1 MHLSLRALRYLVATA
16 DAGNLTEAAR
26 ALNVSQP
33 SISAA
38 IAQIE
43 DAYGIQVFVRHHAR
57 GVTLTSA
64 GQRLVNDARLL
75 LYHARDFDK
84 SALSL
89 GGELKGEI
97 VIGCFTMLATK
108 FMPGL
113 LSAFGKLHP
122 GMSLRL
128 EEGDQEEI
136 LEALL
141 SGRTEIAIS
150 YNFGLPDDVL
160 GERLTDL
167 PPFVVVSSKHP
178 SASLRKVSLRTFSKE
193 PFILLDLPHSREYF
207 LGLFSACGIEP
218 RIAFRSRSYEF
229 IRGLV
234 GNEQGFTIYNAVPRT
249 RMTYDGSSIA
259 VLPIAEPLMPVGV
272 MRLRLKRY
280 VLRPAVEAFWTFLG
294 SAFRKGGLFEP
305 GSIAPKRVER

>member
-1 MHLSLRALRYLVATA
+1 MNLSLRALRYLVATA

-43 DAYGIQVFVRHHAR
+43 RAYGIQIFVRHHAR
-57 GVTLTSA
+57 GVTLTCA

-97 VIGCFTMLATK
+97 VIGCFTMLATR

-113 LSAFGKLHP
+113 LSAFSKLHP

-128 EEGDQEEI
+128 EEGDQEEV

-150 YNFGLPDDVL
+150 YNFGLPDDIL

-167 PPFVVVSSKHP
+167 PPFVVVSAKHP
-178 SASLRKVSLRTFSKE
+178 SAGLRKVSLRTFSKE

-218 RIAFRSRSYEF
+218 RIGFRSRSYEF

-234 GNEQGFTIYNAVPRT
+234 GKGHGFTIHNAVPRT
-249 RMTYDGSSIA
+249 TMTYDGSSIA
-259 VLPIAEPLMPVGV
+259 VLPITEPLMPVGV
-272 MRLRLKRY
+272 MRLRLKRH

-305 GSIAPKRVER
+305 GSVAPVRLRR